1 MHSDIMQFPSVN
13 FYEEKLHILPEKL
26 GDFQLQT
33 IDFQEIEASERLQ
46 TLIAERRVLFLNTD
60 TDNGNNFNKTNAP
73 EARLIGDLVHAFE
86 KIYAKNNREMHPL
99 SIGVITPYR
108 AQIAQIQAELQ
119 RRNFDVSKITI
130 DTVERYQGGARD
142 VILLSLCTNEVS
154 QLSSLVSL
162 SEEGVDRKLNVALT
176 RARRQLV
183 VVGNA
188 AILKESEIYRK
199 FINLYHVDY

>member
-1 MHSDIMQFPSVN
+1 
-13 FYEEKLHILPEKL
+13 
-26 GDFQLQT
+26 
-33 IDFQEIEASERLQ
+33 
-46 TLIAERRVLFLNTD
+46 
-60 TDNGNNFNKTNAP
+60 
-73 EARLIGDLVHAFE
+73 
-86 KIYAKNNREMHPL
+86 MHPL

-108 AQIAQIQAELQ
+108 AQIAQIQAALQ
-119 RRNFDVSKITI
+119 SRNFDVSKITI

-142 VILLSLCTNEVS
+142 VILLSLCTNEAS

-188 AILKESEIYRK
+188 EILRGSEIYRK
-199 FINLYHVDY
+199 FIDAYKVDY